1 MNVSNSSAATPS
13 NSPSAPSAAERRAAP
28 PRSEQR
34 STRDAFERAL
44 HAKAQPCDSDETDS
58 TGLQPPPCE
67 GAPPMMVWACA
78 PLSRAP
84 ELVAAP
90 AAADADPATGT
101 RAVIETALHNPEPQ
115 ALHPLAAPE
124 RTTVWEASV
133 GDRGGTVDV
142 RAERTI
148 ANGTPPSWRLTI
160 DAPVLGADLA
170 ARHAPKLH
178 DRLRKQGIEV
188 DHVRIERKSER
199 DDPAR

>member
-1 MNVSNSSAATPS
+1 VF
-13 NSPSAPSAAERRAAP
+13 
-28 PRSEQR
+28 RSE
-34 STRDAFERAL
+34 AV
-44 HAKAQPCDSDETDS
+44 TDS
-58 TGLQPPPCE
+58 TIALCSATPENRLALFEE
-67 GAPPMMVWACA
+67 GTYSLCIILAV
-78 PLSRAP
+78 
-84 ELVAAP
+84 VHH
-90 AAADADPATGT
+90 AT
-101 RAVIETALHNPEPQ
+101 Q

-142 RAERTI
+142 RAERTV